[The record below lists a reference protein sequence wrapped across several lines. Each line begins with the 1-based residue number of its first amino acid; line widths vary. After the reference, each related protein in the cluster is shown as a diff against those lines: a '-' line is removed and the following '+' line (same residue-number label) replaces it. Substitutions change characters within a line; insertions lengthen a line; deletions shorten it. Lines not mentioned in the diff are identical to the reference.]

1 MNDDAEAGQSDSR
14 IVFKAPEDSVYV
26 LAVRDRFSY
35 RGGFSFPYRVS
46 LLASETAPDFELS
59 VAQDTL
65 NVPRKAEAK
74 LKVKA
79 IRKNGMNA
87 AIAIGVN
94 GLPDGVTVSGN
105 TIAEKKNEC
114 ELIFRASET
123 AKINATELTLI
134 GCATIADQP
143 VVRVATRPRASPLNA
158 DTNRITLAVTMPT
171 PFKIFGQFETKYAAR
186 GSTFVRH
193 FSIQR
198 GGFEGPITIDLAER
212 QVRHL
217 QGVTGPAIVIPP
229 GVSEFD
235 YPLHLATWMEIGRTS
250 RTCLRGVGDIRDDD
264 GSIHKVSFTSGEQ
277 FDQIIVLVDPGQ
289 LDVRLNR
296 TSVKAVQGGEAELV
310 VTVGRGQG
318 ITGEVQIELIA
329 PRHIDCVHASLLQIA
344 SDQNTGVLKLAFANG
359 PLDHFNMPLT
369 IRATARVNGTAYT
382 AERRIT
388 LVE

>member
-1 MNDDAEAGQSDSR
+1 
-14 IVFKAPEDSVYV
+14 
-26 LAVRDRFSY
+26 
-35 RGGFSFPYRVS
+35 
-46 LLASETAPDFELS
+46 
-59 VAQDTL
+59 
-65 NVPRKAEAK
+65 
-74 LKVKA
+74 
-79 IRKNGMNA
+79 
-87 AIAIGVN
+87 
-94 GLPDGVTVSGN
+94 
-105 TIAEKKNEC
+105 
-114 ELIFRASET
+114 
-123 AKINATELTLI
+123 
-134 GCATIADQP
+134 
-143 VVRVATRPRASPLNA
+143 
-158 DTNRITLAVTMPT
+158 MPT

-235 YPLHLATWMEIGRTS
+235 YPLHLAPWMEIGRTS

-318 ITGEVQIELIA
+318 ITGDVQIELIA

-359 PLDHFNMPLT
+359 PLNHFNMPLT

-382 AERRIT
+382 AERQIT

>member
-1 MNDDAEAGQSDSR
+1 MSAQFVNDGARQAVEA
-14 IVFKAPEDSVYV
+14 
-26 LAVRDRFSY
+26 
-35 RGGFSFPYRVS
+35 
-46 LLASETAPDFELS
+46 T
-59 VAQDTL
+59 QD
-65 NVPRKAEAK
+65 
-74 LKVKA
+74 

-134 GCATIADQP
+134 GNSTIADQP

-158 DTNRITLAVTMPT
+158 DTNRIALAVTMPT

-198 GGFEGPITIDLAER
+198 GGFEGPIMIDLAER

-235 YPLHLATWMEIGRTS
+235 YPLHLAPWMEIGRTS
-250 RTCLRGVGDIRDDD
+250 RTCLRGVGDIQDDD
-264 GSIHKVSFTSGEQ
+264 G
-277 FDQIIVLVDPGQ
+277 
-289 LDVRLNR
+289 
-296 TSVKAVQGGEAELV
+296 
-310 VTVGRGQG
+310 
-318 ITGEVQIELIA
+318 
-329 PRHIDCVHASLLQIA
+329 
-344 SDQNTGVLKLAFANG
+344 
-359 PLDHFNMPLT
+359 
-369 IRATARVNGTAYT
+369 
-382 AERRIT
+382 
-388 LVE
+388 